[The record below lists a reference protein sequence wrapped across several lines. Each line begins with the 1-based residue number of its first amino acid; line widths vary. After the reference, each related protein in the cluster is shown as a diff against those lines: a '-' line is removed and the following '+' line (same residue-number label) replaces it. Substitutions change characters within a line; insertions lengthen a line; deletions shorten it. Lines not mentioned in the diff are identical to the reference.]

1 MKVNM
6 NLNQSH
12 QNTQTAVNRIQNS
25 LNKLQTTINNKTTNM
40 THRPKNLNIRK
51 KILDTRNDFDKKKD
65 DMLITDVNIKHQ
77 APIGY
82 SMFNNNSM
90 IQTDKRI
97 NKKQYEQ
104 NDLIAKDNLD
114 NNASDNIPKT
124 LQNRNI
130 KYNKPTPNNS
140 YNPNIKWKCLN
151 CGNINLL
158 YNNFCINCGSSKKNK
173 IKNSLLNNIN
183 YSGENINNNFSNFA
197 NSNNSHEKF
206 NTELNINNSNII
218 SNSNISSNS
227 RAEFNRP
234 IKQYNMK
241 YSHNK
246 TNLNDIY
253 DNETFPSKDYNTQD
267 NKIKGFNSWMGTIIP
282 DKKTSTINNE
292 YKTINISNYLDDL
305 NNDIN
310 NYNINY
316 KKLND
321 LYLYGDYLENELKE
335 SNDENVKLLE
345 KYKNIKNEVHIL
357 NQKNKKIKENIEELQ
372 KKEGQLNKL
381 NEQLKNGFPMLKSKL
396 AKELNFSDK
405 ENNENIN
412 IIKELELKNRQ
423 GIEKQKKSDNEI
435 ENLKQKITL
444 LVNEKE
450 DVEDEQKIK
459 NLENQIEKEKNEMT
473 ENNNKYILLLNKNET
488 LFNELNDLQDKIE
501 LMKPSNDENK
511 NEEENDEDDPI
522 KKKEELTKQINL
534 YDKEIN
540 KNKKIMEDL
549 VEEFKKM
556 KNNENNIDENDGND
570 DDQDKNEYL
579 EFKAKNNKLT
589 NELLKLKEMTK
600 NLSESKDKIIEIY
613 EDEMAKLNNFY
624 LKAKEKTAINDEEEG
639 EDIDEEKAEE
649 KLMKIISENEE
660 IKNNNFELI
669 KDLDQ
674 LAELQKIYQVLIDEN
689 KKLKINLSQSELDE
703 GNQKLL
709 KDIINEENLIDEEA
723 NDDNN

>member
-1 MKVNM
+1 M
-6 NLNQSH
+6 NLSQS
-12 QNTQTAVNRIQNS
+12 NKNAQTAVNRIQNS
-25 LNKLQTTINNKTTNM
+25 LNKLQTTINNKANNM

-51 KILDTRNDFDKKKD
+51 KILDTKNDFDKKRE
-65 DMLITDVNIKHQ
+65 DMLITDVNMKYQ

-82 SMFNNNSM
+82 SMFNNNSS
-90 IQTDKRI
+90 IQTDKRTS
-97 NKKQYEQ
+97 KKPYEQ
-104 NDLIAKDNLD
+104 NDLIKKDNLD
-114 NNASDNIPKT
+114 NNINIKDNIPKT

-130 KYNKPTPNNS
+130 KYNKPTSNNN

-158 YNNFCINCGSSKKNK
+158 YNNFCINCGSSKKSK
-173 IKNSLLNNIN
+173 IKNALLNNID
-183 YSGENINNNFSNFA
+183 YRGENFNNNFSNFA
-197 NSNNSHEKF
+197 NSNNSYEKF
-206 NTELNINNSNII
+206 NTELDNNSNII
-218 SNSNISSNS
+218 SNSSNS
-227 RAEFNRP
+227 GVEFNRP

-241 YSHNK
+241 YSQKKRN
-246 TNLNDIY
+246 I
-253 DNETFPSKDYNTQD
+253 NENATLPNKDYNTQD
-267 NKIKGFNSWMGTIIP
+267 NKIKGFNSWLGSINP
-282 DKKTSTINNE
+282 DKKASTINKDYN
-292 YKTINISNYLDDL
+292 TINISNYLDDL

-372 KKEGQLNKL
+372 KKEGHLNKL

-423 GIEKQKKSDNEI
+423 YIEKQKNYDNEI
-435 ENLKQKITL
+435 ENLKRKITL

-450 DVEDEQKIK
+450 NVEEEKNIK
-459 NLENQIEKEKNEMT
+459 NLENQIEKEKNEMS

-488 LFNELNDLQDKIE
+488 LYNEINDLKDKIE

-511 NEEENDEDDPI
+511 NEEENNEDDQI
-522 KKKEELTKQINL
+522 KKKEELNKEINL

-540 KNKKIMEDL
+540 KNKKILEDL
-549 VEEFKKM
+549 VEEFKKK
-556 KNNENNIDENDGND
+556 KNSDNKEDDN

-613 EDEMAKLNNFY
+613 EDEMDKLNNFY
-624 LKAKEKTAINDEEEG
+624 LKAKEKTSIND

-649 KLMKIISENEE
+649 KLMKIINENEE

-674 LAELQKIYQVLIDEN
+674 LAELQKIYQVLVDEN
-689 KKLKINLSQSELDE
+689 KKLKINLSQSDLDE

-709 KDIINEENLIDEEA
+709 KDIINEENLINEEA
-723 NDDNN
+723 NDDDNN

>member
-1 MKVNM
+1 M

-25 LNKLQTTINNKTTNM
+25 LNKLKTTINNKTTNM

-114 NNASDNIPKT
+114 NNTSDNIPKT

-183 YSGENINNNFSNFA
+183 YSGENINNNCSNFA

-227 RAEFNRP
+227 RVEFNRP

-423 GIEKQKKSDNEI
+423 GIEKQKKYDNEI
-435 ENLKQKITL
+435 ENLKQRITL

-522 KKKEELTKQINL
+522 KKKEELAKQINL

-556 KNNENNIDENDGND
+556 KNNENNVDENDGND

-624 LKAKEKTAINDEEEG
+624 LKAKEKTAINDEEED
-639 EDIDEEKAEE
+639 ENIDEEKAEE

>member
-1 MKVNM
+1 M
-6 NLNQSH
+6 NLNQSN

-40 THRPKNLNIRK
+40 AHRPKNFNIRK
-51 KILDTRNDFDKKKD
+51 KILDTRNDFDKKND
-65 DMLITDVNIKHQ
+65 DMLITDINIKHQ

-97 NKKQYEQ
+97 SKKPYEQ
-104 NDLIAKDNLD
+104 SDLITKDNLD
-114 NNASDNIPKT
+114 NNTSDNIPKT

-130 KYNKPTPNNS
+130 KYNKPTPNNN

-173 IKNSLLNNIN
+173 VKNALLNNLN
-183 YSGENINNNFSNFA
+183 YSGENTNNNFNNFV

-218 SNSNISSNS
+218 SNSNVSSNS
-227 RAEFNRP
+227 RVEFNIP

-241 YSHNK
+241 YSYNNTNINDSATIPNK
-246 TNLNDIY
+246 EYRTH
-253 DNETFPSKDYNTQD
+253 D
-267 NKIKGFNSWMGTIIP
+267 NKIKGFNSWMGVIIP

-357 NQKNKKIKENIEELQ
+357 NKKNKKIKENIEELQ

-396 AKELNFSDK
+396 AKELNFTDK
-405 ENNENIN
+405 ENNENKN
-412 IIKELELKNRQ
+412 IIKELELKIRQ
-423 GIEKQKKSDNEI
+423 GIEKQKNYDNEI
-435 ENLKQKITL
+435 ENLKHKITL

-450 DVEDEQKIK
+450 DVEDEKNIK

-473 ENNNKYILLLNKNET
+473 ENNNKYILLLNNNET
-488 LFNELNDLQDKIE
+488 LNSEINDLKDKIE
-501 LMKPSNDENK
+501 LMKPSKDENK
-511 NEEENDEDDPI
+511 TEEENDEDDPI
-522 KKKEELTKQINL
+522 QKKEELSKQINL

-556 KNNENNIDENDGND
+556 KNNENKDDDDGNDND

-624 LKAKEKTAINDEEEG
+624 LKAKEKTAINDEEED
-639 EDIDEEKAEE
+639 EDIDEEKLEE

>member
-1 MKVNM
+1 M
-6 NLNQSH
+6 NLNQSNK
-12 QNTQTAVNRIQNS
+12 NTQTAVNRIQNS
-25 LNKLQTTINNKTTNM
+25 LNKLQTTLNKKTTNM
-40 THRPKNLNIRK
+40 TRRPQNLNIRK
-51 KILDTRNDFDKKKD
+51 KILDNKNDFDKYKEE
-65 DMLITDVNIKHQ
+65 MLITDVNIKQQ

-82 SMFNNNSM
+82 SMFNNNSV
-90 IQTDKRI
+90 IQTDKRTS
-97 NKKQYEQ
+97 KKPYEQ
-104 NDLIAKDNLD
+104 NDLIKKDDLD
-114 NNASDNIPKT
+114 NNINTSDNIPKT

-130 KYNKPTPNNS
+130 KYNKPSTNNN
-140 YNPNIKWKCLN
+140 YNPNIKWKCFN

-158 YNNFCINCGSSKKNK
+158 YNNFCINCGSSKKSK
-173 IKNSLLNNIN
+173 IKNALLNNIN
-183 YSGENINNNFSNFA
+183 YSGENANNNFSNFA
-197 NSNNSHEKF
+197 NNNNSYEKF

-218 SNSNISSNS
+218 SNSNVSSNS

-234 IKQYNMK
+234 IKQYNIK
-241 YSHNK
+241 YSYNNTNINDSSTIPNK
-246 TNLNDIY
+246 EY
-253 DNETFPSKDYNTQD
+253 RTQD
-267 NKIKGFNSWMGTIIP
+267 NKIKGFNSWMGIIDP
-282 DKKTSTINNE
+282 EKKTSTINNE

-357 NQKNKKIKENIEELQ
+357 SQKNKKIKENIEELQ

-405 ENNENIN
+405 ENNENLN
-412 IIKELELKNRQ
+412 LIKELELKNRQ
-423 GIEKQKKSDNEI
+423 GIEKQKNYDNEI
-435 ENLKQKITL
+435 ENLKHKITL

-450 DVEDEQKIK
+450 DVEDEKNIK

-488 LFNELNDLQDKIE
+488 LNNEINDLKDKIE
-501 LMKPSNDENK
+501 LSKPNNDENK
-511 NEEENDEDDPI
+511 NEEENDEEDPI
-522 KKKEELTKQINL
+522 TKKEELSKQINL

-556 KNNENNIDENDGND
+556 KNNENKDDDDGNGND

-624 LKAKEKTAINDEEEG
+624 LKAKEKTAINDEEED
-639 EDIDEEKAEE
+639 EDIDEEKLEE

>member
-1 MKVNM
+1 M
-6 NLNQSH
+6 NLNQSNK
-12 QNTQTAVNRIQNS
+12 NTQTAVNRIQNS
-25 LNKLQTTINNKTTNM
+25 LNKLQTTINNKSTNI
-40 THRPKNLNIRK
+40 TYKPKNLNIRK
-51 KILDTRNDFDKKKD
+51 KILDDKTGD
-65 DMLITDVNIKHQ
+65 DMQITDVNIKHQ
-77 APIGY
+77 VPIGY

-90 IQTDKRI
+90 IQTDKRT
-97 NKKQYEQ
+97 NKKPYEQ
-104 NDLIAKDNLD
+104 NDLDN
-114 NNASDNIPKT
+114 NINASDNIPRT

-130 KYNKPTPNNS
+130 KYNKPTPNNN

-158 YNNFCINCGSSKKNK
+158 YNNFCINCGSAKKGK
-173 IKNSLLNNIN
+173 IKNLLNSIN
-183 YSGENINNNFSNFA
+183 FSGENSTNNFNNFV

-227 RAEFNRP
+227 RAEYNRP
-234 IKQYNMK
+234 TNQYNMNIK
-241 YSHNK
+241 YSNNK
-246 TNLNDIY
+246 TNINDI
-253 DNETFPSKDYNTQD
+253 EALPKKEFNTID
-267 NKIKGFNSWMGTIIP
+267 NKIKGFNSWMGHVNP
-282 DKKTSTINNE
+282 DKKTSTISNE
-292 YKTINISNYLDDL
+292 YKAINLSNYLDDL

-321 LYLYGDYLENELKE
+321 LYLYGDYLESELKD

-372 KKEGQLNKL
+372 KKEGQLNIL

-396 AKELNFSDK
+396 AKELNFNDK
-405 ENNENIN
+405 ENKENIN
-412 IIKELELKNRQ
+412 LIKELELKNKQ
-423 GIEKQKKSDNEI
+423 FFEKQKNYDNEI
-435 ENLKQKITL
+435 ENLKQKINL
-444 LVNEKE
+444 LVKEDEKE
-450 DVEDEQKIK
+450 NFDEEKIK
-459 NLENQIEKEKNEMT
+459 NLEEQIEQEKNEMT

-488 LFNELNDLQDKIE
+488 LSGEIDELKDKIE
-501 LMKPSNDENK
+501 LMKPGSDENK
-511 NEEENDEDDPI
+511 SEEENDEDDPI
-522 KKKEELTKQINL
+522 KKKEELGKQIDL
-534 YDKEIN
+534 YDKEIT

-549 VEEFKKM
+549 VEEFKKIKINE
-556 KNNENNIDENDGND
+556 KNDAGGD
-570 DDQDKNEYL
+570 DPDKNEYL
-579 EFKAKNNKLT
+579 EFKEKNNKLT
-589 NELLKLKEMTK
+589 SELSKLKEMTK

-624 LKAKEKTAINDEEEG
+624 LKAKEKTGANDDDDED
-639 EDIDEEKAEE
+639 DIDEEKAEE
-649 KLMKIISENEE
+649 KLMKIINENEE
-660 IKNNNFELI
+660 IKNSNFELI